1 MEFKKPKIVKT
12 LEKEEQNG
20 KTYLRSITKLQS
32 FKQYEIGTRTN
43 RLRQKKV
50 PPPSSNTDMQ
60 LGSYII
66 HKNLFHYRRY
76 LVKNKT
82 R

>member
-32 FKQYEIGTRTN
+32 FKQYEIGIRTN
-43 RLRQKKV
+43 RLRQKKA
-50 PPPSSNTDMQ
+50 PPSTKHTHATW
-60 LGSYII
+60 LV
-66 HKNLFHYRRY
+66 HY
-76 LVKNKT
+76 LQKSIPLP
-82 R
+82 

>member
-43 RLRQKKV
+43 RLRQKKA
-50 PPPSSNTDMQ
+50 PHHHQTQ
-60 LGSYII
+60 TC
-66 HKNLFHYRRY
+66 NLARTLFTKIYSTTVDI
-76 LVKNKT
+76 L
-82 R
+82 

>member
-32 FKQYEIGTRTN
+32 FKQYEIGIRTN
-43 RLRQKKV
+43 RLRQKKA
-50 PPPSSNTDMQ
+50 PPQHQT
-60 LGSYII
+60 
-66 HKNLFHYRRY
+66 HTCNLARTLFTKIYSTTVDI
-76 LVKNKT
+76 L
-82 R
+82 